1 MNKTYKSIFPTFE
14 EIDSNTNVDIKE
26 TVYFRSVKGELKMY
40 HQLALDLTIADDK
53 FSPILG
59 HILILRNRRG
69 KRIAFRPITAGK
81 VWPPCFAYDETGWNN
96 CIWCIKQELIT
107 YRQVAEKIMN
117 EEKL

>member
-14 EIDSNTNVDIKE
+14 EIDNGSAHIIERSYYK
-26 TVYFRSVKGELKMY
+26 TVNGERKTY
-40 HQLALDLTIADDK
+40 HKLALELVIANDH
-53 FSPILG
+53 FNPVLG

-69 KRIAFRPITAGK
+69 KRIAFQPITAGK

-117 EEKL
+117 EERL